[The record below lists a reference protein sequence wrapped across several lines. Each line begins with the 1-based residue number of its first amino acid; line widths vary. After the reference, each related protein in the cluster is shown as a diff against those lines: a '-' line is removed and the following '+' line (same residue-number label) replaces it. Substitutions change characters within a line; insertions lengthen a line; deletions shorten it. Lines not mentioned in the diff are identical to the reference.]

1 MSGMQEQ
8 ITKEIAAGWAWV
20 KANPMKCALGVGALA
35 FFLAGAWIGSR

>member
-20 KANPMKCALGVGALA
+20 KANPMKSALIAIALA
-35 FFLAGAWIGSR
+35 FFVLGVWTGSR